1 MRRQARD
8 AEDLDPHDD
17 REVRDGIARLRHAL
31 RHVAEQRGTQLADDL
46 AQDCGISQ
54 DKSQSKPG
62 SSGTAPACWPNPKAA
77 GDRCIIRKLIHRTS
91 KTRRRVGSLPWLS
104 ARLSVTT

>member
-8 AEDLDPHDD
+8 AEGLDTHDD

-46 AQDCGISQ
+46 AQDCGINL
-54 DKSQSKPG
+54 DP
-62 SSGTAPACWPNPKAA
+62 
-77 GDRCIIRKLIHRTS
+77 
-91 KTRRRVGSLPWLS
+91 
-104 ARLSVTT
+104 